1 MADNSQVKIAFLGI
15 GLMGIHMSERLL
27 RDGFA
32 VNIWNRSQPKLKPLI
47 ELGAVN
53 CANATE
59 AVKDADVVFTMLQNG
74 NIVDEV
80 LYNSGAINY
89 IKRGALVI
97 DTSSI
102 APLMAK
108 KHCDA
113 LHALGIEYLDSPVS
127 GGTKGAELGTLVI
140 MAGGT
145 EAAFASATQVFK
157 TLGRATHIGKTGS
170 GQLTKLANQTIVAI
184 TIAAVSEGLLLAAAG
199 GADAGVVRECLMGGF
214 ADSRILTEHG
224 LRMVERNFTPG
235 GPNVIFIKDMKAI
248 LNAASELNL
257 ELPLLS
263 HVNDV
268 YTKMCADGQGDLDHA
283 SYILALEAANPPHR
297 L

>member
-1 MADNSQVKIAFLGI
+1 MTDNSNTKIAFLGI

-27 RDGFA
+27 KAGFG

-47 ELGAVN
+47 ELGAKN
-53 CANATE
+53 CADASE
-59 AVKDADVVFTMLQNG
+59 AVKDADVIFTMLQNG
-74 NIVDEV
+74 NIVDDV
-80 LYNSGAINY
+80 LYNSGAINH
-89 IKRGALVI
+89 IAKGALVI

-113 LHALGIEYLDSPVS
+113 LNALGIDYLDSPVS

-145 EAAFASATQVFK
+145 KQAFDRAANVYAA
-157 TLGRATHIGKTGS
+157 LGRPTHIGKTGS

-248 LNAASELNL
+248 LDAASELKL
-257 ELPLLS
+257 KLPLLS
-263 HVNDV
+263 HVNQV
-268 YTKMCADGQGDLDHA
+268 YIKMCEDGQGDLDHA
-283 SYILALEAANPPHR
+283 SYILALEAANPPHT

>member
-1 MADNSQVKIAFLGI
+1 MTDIKHMKIAFLGI
-15 GLMGIHMSERLL
+15 GLMGIHMAERLVKA
-27 RDGFA
+27 GFE

-47 ELGAVN
+47 KLGAVN
-53 CANATE
+53 HNTATE
-59 AVKDADVVFTMLQNG
+59 AVKGADVIITMLQNG
-74 NIVDEV
+74 DIVDDV
-80 LYNSGAINY
+80 LYKSGALKV

-102 APLMAK
+102 APVMAR

-113 LHALGIEYLDSPVS
+113 LYALGIDYLDSPVS

-145 EAAFASATQVFK
+145 KAAFERADAVYA

-199 GADAGVVRECLMGGF
+199 GADAGIVRECLMGGF
-214 ADSRILTEHG
+214 ADSRILSEHG

-235 GPNVIFIKDMKAI
+235 APNVIFIKDMKAI
-248 LNAASELNL
+248 LDAAAELKL

-263 HVNDV
+263 LVNEV
-268 YTKMCADGQGDLDHA
+268 YKKMCKAGQGELDHA
-283 SYILALEAANPPHR
+283 SYILALEEANPPHH

>member
-1 MADNSQVKIAFLGI
+1 MTDNKNTKIAFLGI
-15 GLMGIHMSERLL
+15 GLMGIHMAERLL
-27 RDGFA
+27 RDGFQ
-32 VNIWNRSQPKLKPLI
+32 VNIWNRSQPKLAPLI
-47 ELGAVN
+47 KCGAVN
-53 CANATE
+53 CTDATQ
-59 AVKDADVVFTMLQNG
+59 AVKGADVVITMLQNG
-74 NIVDEV
+74 NIVDDV
-80 LYNSGAINY
+80 LYGSGAINS
-89 IKRGALVI
+89 IKRGGLVI

-102 APLMAK
+102 APIMAK
-108 KHCDA
+108 QHCDA
-113 LHALGIEYLDSPVS
+113 LAALGIDYLDSPVS

-145 EAAFASATQVFK
+145 TAAFKRAAPIFA

-199 GADAGVVRECLMGGF
+199 GADAATVRECLMGGF
-214 ADSRILTEHG
+214 ADSRILSEHG

-248 LNAASELNL
+248 LDAAAELNL
-257 ELPLLS
+257 KLPLLS
-263 HVNDV
+263 HVNEV
-268 YTKMCADGQGDLDHA
+268 YKKMCADGQGDLDHA
-283 SYILALEAANPPHR
+283 SYILALEAANPPHT